1 MRRHFENASKACEVV
16 NLLVKLFGGNSSGY
30 LQEGWNM
37 VAKYGGDNKALK
49 GGGKSKV
56 SK

>member
-1 MRRHFENASKACEVV
+1 MRRHFENASKACEIAD
-16 NLLVKLFGGNSSGY
+16 LLVKLFGGNSSEY

-37 VAKYGGDNKALK
+37 VAKYGGDNKTLK